1 MDTPQDNTYIHKI
14 NNNDYIFKVTIVSVA
29 GEKSRAQD
37 IKPSAI
43 KSLIIDDTF
52 NSWYQSGSIVI
63 DNSFDVIERD
73 TPNAVSYDDPQY
85 YNNSGNTGSNID
97 SGFIFRG
104 ESRDI
109 LRVEIMPQLDSTA
122 VEGMGSEDGQAF
134 YRIFYDFAIYNSE
147 DITGD
152 NPDQK
157 YKRLYFWDLYYQL
170 MLEKNVPFSTASIP
184 SFYDVEGNINTSNEP
199 SGDDGIETGIAL
211 KEFLKAAF
219 PDDEGYSIAFS
230 EKTPG
235 LEQTTDQVQ
244 TDVNNIDWD
253 VGGTKLFFSTPADY
267 KAIDCVSYILS
278 RHVSNADSNFDQ
290 CFLHLNRYPRQF
302 SLTSVKQIF
311 DQACDLGSRS
321 LGSLYLETVKLG
333 GFTNEDGKS
342 SPEAYFVPE
351 GGLYFE
357 RIGTV
362 KSFSFDSMAGLYS
375 QQQLVPHIVHSYDYE
390 NKQFNMDVERNG
402 IEQVMKAYQ
411 ENYVNNMLSSSDE
424 PAFPNFAPGQLRYTN
439 KNVKNV
445 FSVSNQD
452 PDQRLNMGRNKF
464 LYNSV
469 IMNNV
474 MTFRLPGTTH
484 RQAGFFIG
492 IDRDG
497 AIPASKFDNK
507 LLGIYLIVEVKHI
520 FEGNDYYN
528 DLHCIKTYNFRQL
541 DDTVEDEELKGL
553 VSNGA

>member
-1 MDTPQDNTYIHKI
+1 MDKPQDNTYTHKI

-37 IKPSAI
+37 IKPSSI

-63 DNSFDVIERD
+63 DNSFDAIERD

-109 LRVEIMPQLDSTA
+109 LRVEIMPQLDGTA
-122 VEGMGSEDGQAF
+122 VEGMGPEDGQAF
-134 YRIFYDFAIYNSE
+134 YRILYDFAIYNSE

-157 YKRLYFWDLYYQL
+157 YKKLYFWDLYYQL
-170 MLEKNVPFSTASIP
+170 MLEKNVLFSTATIP
-184 SFYDVEGNINTSNEP
+184 SFYDAEGNINTDAVP
-199 SGDDGIETGIAL
+199 SGDDGVETGIAL

-219 PDDEGYSIAFS
+219 PDDEGYPIAFS
-230 EKTPG
+230 ENTPG

-253 VGGTKLFFSTPADY
+253 VGGTKLFFSTPANY
-267 KAIDCVSYILS
+267 KAIDCISYILS

-321 LGSLYLETVKLG
+321 PGSLYLETVKLG

-362 KSFSFDSMAGLYS
+362 KSFSFDSMAGLYT